1 MGSSTTKE
9 MTGPTVPR
17 TGISPVDRGA
27 IKKPKTGDTEKKRH
41 PIVPYSLTGIESVFR
56 ENLDAL
62 RTFGERHH
70 HLYVQER
77 QNRQLSSW
85 SSALRIAAAA
95 GQISAGWRIEL
106 DNIAFQWSPEVVDAF
121 KSFLASLNRF
131 EAPVRRIGHA
141 GAYKSSWFQQQKRL
155 LASGQMCASRRA
167 VLQNN

>member
-41 PIVPYSLTGIESVFR
+41 PIVPYSLT
-56 ENLDAL
+56 AL

-106 DNIAFQWSPEVVDAF
+106 DNIAFEWSPEVVDAF